1 MTTAPNEPSVD
12 KDLQKKTSNP
22 DGPKEKRPVTKEKLR
37 SIMEAASALTALG
50 DDEDGEEGD
59 DGAST
64 KQPQEGKDEG
74 EGTPGKRYIP
84 EHKKPDAALTFPEKV
99 RIAMVIL
106 LQPRRIV
113 LYFILTQCGNVITAV
128 KLTLRFFLFLSK
140 WKMIFG
146 QLMSMMRRAEE
157 EDSNTFCI
165 AWLPDGKSFV
175 IRNPDEFT
183 RNVLPNYF
191 KATKFSSYTRK
202 LYRWGFR
209 QVNRGIGPDDPIIFG
224 NEYFQRDNVELM
236 VKMRSITAAGTRKAQ
251 TIEPD
256 EMEVSRVNKRP
267 LDMNMMSIDEQC
279 KRMMLEH
286 MLQQQKFGGMQGVP
300 DQHNYLQQQASL
312 QQFNLAAALR
322 PSMAMQHKQQMGY
335 PQMNSQSFNQNP
347 LGLYMAPQ
355 QQQQHQIHGIH
366 QHQLPSMHQNPQYN
380 SASTAEIVNAA
391 INALRFA
398 S

>member
-1 MTTAPNEPSVD
+1 
-12 KDLQKKTSNP
+12 
-22 DGPKEKRPVTKEKLR
+22 
-37 SIMEAASALTALG
+37 
-50 DDEDGEEGD
+50 
-59 DGAST
+59 
-64 KQPQEGKDEG
+64 
-74 EGTPGKRYIP
+74 
-84 EHKKPDAALTFPEKV
+84 
-99 RIAMVIL
+99 
-106 LQPRRIV
+106 
-113 LYFILTQCGNVITAV
+113 
-128 KLTLRFFLFLSK
+128 
-140 WKMIFG
+140 
-146 QLMSMMRRAEE
+146 MMRRAEK
-157 EDSNTFCI
+157 EDPETFCI

-251 TIEPD
+251 TVDHD
-256 EMEVSRVNKRP
+256 EVEVSRGTKRP
-267 LDMNMMSIDEQC
+267 SPLDLNLMSIDEQR
-279 KRMMLEH
+279 KRIMLEH
-286 MLQQQKFGGMQGVP
+286 MIQQQKFSGLQVP
-300 DQHNYLQQQASL
+300 VEQHNYLQQQATL
-312 QQFNLAAALR
+312 QQFNLASALR
-322 PSMAMQHKQQMGY
+322 PSMAMQQQQKQHQMGFS
-335 PQMNSQSFNQNP
+335 QLNSQSFNPNP

-355 QQQQHQIHGIH
+355 QQHLYGLQQQHQ
-366 QHQLPSMHQNPQYN
+366 LSSMPQNPQYN